1 MAGSDFR
8 EVNRLIADAANRIY
22 GRRTILRR
30 ALALG
35 LSAPL
40 ISVILA
46 ACGDD
51 DEEPDS
57 EEPTAATDTE
67 EPTAADGGEDEP
79 TSADAGD
86 GEATPAGESDSTPAA
101 DDSTPAAD
109 DSTPEASGGGGA
121 AVEAEGK
128 IVIAL
133 AVEPANL
140 ENWYAYSTDAH
151 PVLRNIMEALL
162 NRDPETNE
170 LVGEL
175 ATSWEQVDD
184 VTWRFILREGV
195 TFHNGEPFNA
205 EVAAFGINYTWS
217 PENRFE
223 IYQVIGPDMHA
234 TAVDE
239 YTLDVVTES
248 PDPILPSRLYF
259 SPLPSMKQVEE
270 RPDSLAIEP
279 IGTGPYTFVEWEK
292 GQYIRATAN
301 PDWWG
306 NSADDAYGEVT
317 IKDIEFVFRAE
328 STVRAGMVAAEE
340 AQIGRFLAPE
350 DAETTPNPKEAVS
363 LETIFLRLDTMHVAM
378 SDIRVREAIAHAVD
392 KQTLADEMFG
402 GGEPASQLVSS
413 AVTGYN
419 PDLVPYPYDMDKATQ
434 LVEEAAA
441 DGVPV
446 DAPITVVTRKGIYL
460 RNDEFA
466 QYVANQLN
474 EVGLTATSEVIE
486 PAQYNP
492 QYGILYPDIP
502 EDRGWIATNPHGNE
516 IMDVSTTASAYYRC
530 DGAASTYCNP
540 ELDKMIEEALPLTGD
555 ERVEAFQEVTRVFYE
570 DYAAVP
576 IIHMPLFYGLAANLN
591 WEPRLDA
598 FMLVKEMSYA

>member
-1 MAGSDFR
+1 MEKEYRMSGIDFQ
-8 EVNRLIADAANRIY
+8 EINKLVADAANRTY
-22 GRRTILRR
+22 GRRAILKR

-35 LSAPL
+35 LSAPA
-40 ISVILA
+40 ISIVLA
-46 ACGDD
+46 ACGGDAGDEPADD
-51 DEEPDS
+51 TDG
-57 EEPTAATDTE
+57 PT
-67 EPTAADGGEDEP
+67 TAPVEP
-79 TSADAGD
+79 TSEG
-86 GEATPAGESDSTPAA
+86 S
-101 DDSTPAAD
+101 DDSTPAASD
-109 DSTPEASGGGGA
+109 GSTPVASSGGGE
-121 AVEAEGK
+121 AVDAEGS

-133 AVEPANL
+133 SVEPDTL
-140 ENWYAYSTDAH
+140 ENWKAYSTDGH
-151 PVLRNIMEALL
+151 PVLRNVQEALL

-175 ATSWEQVDD
+175 ATSWEQVDEL
-184 VTWRFILREGV
+184 TWRFTLREGV
-195 TFHNGEPFNA
+195 TFHDGEPFNA

-217 PENRFE
+217 PENQFE
-223 IYQVIGPDMHA
+223 IYQTIGPDMTA
-234 TAVDE
+234 TAFDE
-239 YTLDVVTES
+239 YTVDVVTES

-259 SPLPSMKQVEE
+259 SPIPSMKQVEE
-270 RPDSLAIEP
+270 RPESLPVEP
-279 IGTGPYTFVEWEK
+279 IGTGPYSFVEWEK
-292 GQYIRATAN
+292 GQYIRLTAY

-306 NSADDAYGEVT
+306 HNADDTYGEVT
-317 IKDIEFVFRAE
+317 IKDVEFVFRAE
-328 STVRAGMVAAEE
+328 STVRAGMVTAEE

-350 DAETTPNPKEAVS
+350 DCETTPTCKEAVS
-363 LETIFLRLDTMHVAM
+363 LETIFLRLDTMHPAM
-378 SDIRVREAIAHAVD
+378 SDVRVRQAIALAVD
-392 KQTLADEMFG
+392 KQSLADELFG
-402 GGEPASQLVSS
+402 GGTPASQLVSE

-419 PDLVPYPYDMDKATQ
+419 PDLEPYPYDMEQATQ

-446 DAPITVVTRKGIYL
+446 DAPITVVTRRGIYL

-474 EVGLTATSEVIE
+474 EIGLTATSEVIE

-492 QYGILYPDIP
+492 QYSIVFADVP

-540 ELDKMIEEALPLTGD
+540 ELDAKLAEALPLVGD
-555 ERVEAFQEVTRVFYE
+555 ERVEAFQAITKMFYD

-598 FMLVKEMSYA
+598 FMLIKEMSYA

>member
-8 EVNRLIADAANRIY
+8 EVNRLIADAASRTY
-22 GRRTILRR
+22 DRRSILKR

-35 LSAPL
+35 LSAPV
-40 ISVILA
+40 ISIILA

-51 DEEPDS
+51 DDEPVADTD
-57 EEPTAATDTE
+57 EPTTAADTE
-67 EPTAADGGEDEP
+67 EPTAADAEGDSASPTTGAGG
-79 TSADAGD
+79 
-86 GEATPAGESDSTPAA
+86 DSTPAA
-101 DDSTPAAD
+101 SD
-109 DSTPEASGGGGA
+109 GGGA
-121 AVEAEGK
+121 AGAAEGK

-133 AVEPANL
+133 SVEPDTL
-140 ENWYAYSTDAH
+140 ENWKAYSTDGH
-151 PVLRNIMEALL
+151 PVIRNIQEALL

-175 ATSWEQVDD
+175 ATAWEQVDD
-184 VTWRFILREGV
+184 LTWRFTLREGV
-195 TFHNGEPFNA
+195 TFHDGEPFNA
-205 EVAAFGINYTWS
+205 EVAAYGINYTWS

-223 IYQVIGPDMHA
+223 IYQTIGPDMMA

-239 YTLDVVTES
+239 YTVDIVTES

-270 RPDSLAIEP
+270 RPDSLPVEP

-292 GQYIRATAN
+292 GQYIRLTAN

-306 NSADDAYGEVT
+306 HSADDAYGAVT
-317 IKDIEFVFRAE
+317 IKDVEFVFRAE
-328 STVRAGMVAAEE
+328 STVRAGMVTAEE

-350 DAETTPNPKEAVS
+350 DAETTPTPKRAVS
-363 LETIFLRLDTMHVAM
+363 LETIFLRPDTMHPAM
-378 SDIRVREAIAHAVD
+378 SDVRVRQAIALAVD

-419 PDLVPYPYDMDKATQ
+419 PDLEPYPYDMDQATQ

-446 DAPITVVTRKGIYL
+446 DAPITVVTRRGIYL

-466 QYVANQLN
+466 QYVANQLT
-474 EVGLTATSEVIE
+474 EIGLTATSEVIE

-540 ELDKMIEEALPLTGD
+540 ELDEMLAEALPLTGD
-555 ERVEAFQEVTRVFYE
+555 ERVEAFQAITKMFYD

-598 FMLVKEMSYA
+598 FMLIKEMSYS